1 LVAAPGHVTVVIP
14 TFNGA
19 RYLAETIDAILTQGL
34 PEGDEL
40 ELLVIDSGST
50 DGTLDIL
57 RAREPAVRVVTIPNE
72 EFGHGRTRQHAAE
85 LARGRFV
92 VFLSQDATPAHDR
105 WLTAM
110 VEPFATSDKVGCVL
124 GAQVPRAE
132 TAATIRRE
140 VSDVFA
146 RVEVGGGNFADTF
159 FSDVNAA
166 VRRNLLMGPVPFRD
180 VPYAE
185 DQALAAD
192 MRVAGYTRAYAP
204 LGQVLHSHDLTP
216 RAYYARKVDEHV
228 ALRET
233 VGIGADASV
242 RRLLVGW
249 VRPTVKDWAFVMRDS
264 SAPAL
269 GPTVRDVLRA
279 PLFNVAGE
287 AARYVAARRGA
298 GGSDGRTR

>member
-1 LVAAPGHVTVVIP
+1 LVAAPGRVTVVIP

-19 RYLAETIDAILTQGL
+19 AHMAETVDAVLSQRL
-34 PEGDEL
+34 PPGDEL

-57 RAREPAVRVVTIPNE
+57 RAREPALRLITIPNA

-110 VEPFATSDKVGCVL
+110 VEPFATSDGVGCVL
-124 GAQVPRAE
+124 GAQIPRAE
-132 TAATIRRE
+132 APATIRRE

-146 RVEVGGGNFADTF
+146 RVEAGGSGFADTF

-166 VRRNLLMGPVPFRD
+166 VRSDLLLGPVPFRD
-180 VPYAE
+180 VAYAE

-192 MRVAGYTRAYAP
+192 MRAAGYTRAYAP
-204 LGQVLHSHDLTP
+204 RGQVHHSHDLSP
-216 RAYYARKVDEHV
+216 RAYFARKRDEY
-228 ALRET
+228 AGLRQSVGVSSPAGLRT
-233 VGIGADASV
+233 V
-242 RRLLVGW
+242 LLGW
-249 VRPTVKDWAFVMRDS
+249 VRPTVHDWAFLLRENPRSGTLRGAVTD
-264 SAPAL
+264 AL
-269 GPTVRDVLRA
+269 QA
-279 PLFNVAGE
+279 PLYNVADA
-287 AARYVAARRGA
+287 AARYRAAR
-298 GGSDGRTR
+298 

>member
-1 LVAAPGHVTVVIP
+1 LVAAPGRVTVVIP

-19 RYLAETIDAILTQGL
+19 AHMAETVDAVLSQRL
-34 PEGDEL
+34 PPGDEL

-50 DGTLDIL
+50 DGTLGIL
-57 RAREPAVRVVTIPNE
+57 RAREPAVRLITIPNA
-72 EFGHGRTRQHAAE
+72 EFGHGRTRQRAAE

-110 VEPFATSDKVGCVL
+110 VEPFTTSDGVGCVL
-124 GAQVPRAE
+124 GAQIPRAE
-132 TAATIRRE
+132 APATIRRE

-146 RVEVGGGNFADTF
+146 RVEAGGSDFADTF

-166 VRRNLLMGPVPFRD
+166 VRSDLLLGPVPFRD
-180 VPYAE
+180 VAYAE

-192 MRVAGYTRAYAP
+192 MRAAGYTRAYAP

-216 RAYYARKVDEHV
+216 RAYFARKVDEHV
-228 ALRET
+228 ALRAT
-233 VGIGADASV
+233 VGIAAPPSL

-249 VRPTVKDWAFVMRDS
+249 IRPTVKDWVFVARDT
-264 SAPAL
+264 A
-269 GPTVRDVLRA
+269 GPRAWPRTVADVLRA
-279 PLFNVAGE
+279 PLFNLAGE
-287 AARYVAARRGA
+287 GARYVAARRDA
-298 GGSDGRTR
+298 G